1 MSGFEAEL
9 VPLAVALVLSSIIGI
24 EREIRQKIAGLRTHA
39 LVGMGSA
46 VFMLVS
52 KFGFDDI
59 LVPGR
64 VVLNPGQLA
73 GQIITGIGF
82 LGGGIIFVRRES
94 ARGIITAAS
103 IWVVAAVGMAAG
115 SGLYTLAIAT
125 TFGELLITLVYT
137 PATEWLRR
145 NQDIVGEL
153 SLTYREG
160 TGVLRQV
167 MAELT
172 RSGCS
177 VEGLSIVPG
186 TTAAKDICVV
196 LEVRGRTTMAD
207 LTAALA
213 QIQGV
218 VAARTGSPV
227 DGSGED

>member
-1 MSGFEAEL
+1 MPGVGVEL
-9 VPLAVALVLSSIIGI
+9 VPLAVAFVLSSVIGI
-24 EREIRQKIAGLRTHA
+24 EREVRHKVAGLRTHT

-52 KFGFDDI
+52 KYGFNDI

-82 LGGGIIFVRRES
+82 LGGGIIFVRRGS

-115 SGLYTLAIAT
+115 AGLYTLAITSTIGA
-125 TFGELLITLVYT
+125 LLITLVYT
-137 PATEWLRR
+137 PVTEWLRR
-145 NQDIVGEL
+145 GQDVVGEVA
-153 SLTYREG
+153 LTYRQG
-160 TGVLRQV
+160 TGALRQA

-172 RSGCS
+172 RIGCT
-177 VEGLSIVPG
+177 VEGLNVAPSA
-186 TTAAKDICVV
+186 TAGNDICVV
-196 LEVRGRTTMAD
+196 LEVRGPTGMAD
-207 LTAALA
+207 LTTTLA

-218 VAARTGSPV
+218 VAARSGPGVHS
-227 DGSGED
+227 DGDH

>member
-1 MSGFEAEL
+1 VSGFEAEL

-24 EREIRQKIAGLRTHA
+24 EREVRQKIAGLRTHA

-125 TFGELLITLVYT
+125 TLGELLITLVYT

-160 TGVLRQV
+160 TGVLRQA

-177 VEGLSIVPG
+177 VEGLSIVPS
-186 TTAAKDICVV
+186 TTAAQDICVV
-196 LEVRGRTTMAD
+196 LEVRGPTTMAD
-207 LTAALA
+207 LTATLA
-213 QIQGV
+213 QIDGV
-218 VAARTGSPV
+218 VAARTGPPV

>member
-1 MSGFEAEL
+1 VSGLESEL

-24 EREIRQKIAGLRTHA
+24 EREVRQKIAGLRTHA

-103 IWVVAAVGMAAG
+103 IWVVAAIGMAAG
-115 SGLYTLAIAT
+115 AGLYTLAIAT
-125 TFGELLITLVYT
+125 TLGELLITLVYT

-145 NQDIVGEL
+145 NQDIVGVL

-160 TGVLRQV
+160 TGVLRQA

-177 VEGLSIVPG
+177 VEGLSIVPS
-186 TTAAKDICVV
+186 TAAAQDICVV

-213 QIQGV
+213 QIHGV
-218 VAARTGSPV
+218 VAARTGPPV

>member
-1 MSGFEAEL
+1 VSGFEAEL

-24 EREIRQKIAGLRTHA
+24 EREVRQKIAGLRTHA

-115 SGLYTLAIAT
+115 AGLYTLAIAT
-125 TFGELLITLVYT
+125 TLGELLITLVFT

-153 SLTYREG
+153 SLTYQEG

-177 VEGLSIVPG
+177 VEGLSMVPS

-196 LEVRGRTTMAD
+196 LEVRGRTKMAD

-213 QIQGV
+213 QIHGV
-218 VAARTGSPV
+218 VAARTGLPV
-227 DGSGED
+227 DGSRED